1 MSAQRA
7 TRPQVS
13 TVVVAE
19 KPSVARDLA
28 RVLGATS
35 RGEGVLSGNGYVVTW
50 AIGHLVGLE
59 EPEGI
64 DARWR
69 RWSFDTLPMFPSRW
83 PLRVFDS
90 TRAQF
95 EVVRRA
101 LCAKDVTQVI
111 CATDA
116 GREGELIFR
125 FIYEAAGCRL
135 PVKRLWISS
144 LTDGAIRDGLAKL
157 RPQRDFDGLAAA
169 ALGRSRADWLV
180 GMNLS
185 RAYGLSLDEALSVG
199 RVQTP
204 TLALLVDRELAIRD
218 FVPEDYLEV
227 VATFAPHEKAQYQ
240 GVWHRDGAKDHPRR
254 LPASGEEAKAIIARA
269 KVGVAK
275 VADVTSKQKKLPPPL
290 LYDLTELQRHAN
302 RLYGFSA
309 QRTLELAQ
317 ALYEQHKLI
326 SYPRTDS
333 RHLSTEVAG
342 TLGPITQA
350 ISKRFVPHLAPGTG
364 SRPLGKRFVDDTQ
377 VSDHHAIIPTSVSAE
392 GKQLSADEARVYE
405 LICRRLLQAW
415 HDDFTW
421 AATQVTTEIA
431 TPGIVDRYLSH
442 GTAIEQVGWKVLD
455 LGAVKPPS
463 EKRAPQ
469 EDADDEAMLPAGLA
483 RGQVQQVVD
492 AKAVPKRTRPPPR
505 LNDATLLTAME
516 TAGKALDERELSE
529 AMKENGLG
537 TPATRANIIE
547 TLLTR
552 AYVVREGKALV
563 ATEKGINLIAVVDPE
578 VKSAAM
584 TGAWEARLQRIAK
597 GDGALPGFI
606 SGIERYVESVIGR
619 IRSAPPTGPRSRPP
633 RPPGGPLESRPFA
646 AASASARE
654 TSDSRGPPRTA
665 SVAGLSSP
673 PRDAAQT
680 GPTTSRSRQ
689 GASDATIVRLDDL
702 APVGRT
708 ATPATPP
715 GASPR
720 RPGFTATNAP
730 NDHRPTATPS
740 ARAPAI
746 ASGLAGTISTPA
758 SSRSAATGSP
768 DAGAVRFGR
777 PRATD
782 EQSLLKLFGH
792 ASYRRHQREA
802 CEAVIGGA
810 DVLLVMPTGAG
821 KSLCYQLPGL
831 ARGGTTLVVSPL
843 IALMED
849 QVGRLQSLGLSAE
862 RIHSGRPRTE
872 SRRVC
877 ADYLAGRLDYL
888 FIAPERLGVAGFPE
902 LLAKRI
908 PSLIAIDEAHCI
920 SQWGHDFRPDYR
932 LLGQRLPSLRP
943 APVMALTAT
952 ATPLVQRDIV
962 KQLGL
967 RAGAKQLIHGFRRHN
982 LAIEALEVLP
992 KERPAHALQWLLQP
1006 GRVPAIV
1013 YAPTRKSAEA
1023 TAEVLS
1029 GRLRVA
1035 PYHAGL
1041 SNAERDATQ
1050 TAFLRGDLDVIVATV
1065 AFGMG
1070 VDKADVRTVL
1080 HLALPG
1086 SVEGYYQEI
1095 GRAGR
1100 DGKPSR
1106 AVLMHHFVDRK
1117 THEFFFERDYPDAAV
1132 LSKLA
1137 KALSGSPQ
1145 DSESLRRRTRVKVDD
1160 FEKALEKLWI
1170 HGGVRGVTEDQLTKG
1185 HDHWQAPYEAQRKLR
1200 VEQLALM
1207 ARFAEGHQCRMVSL
1221 VKHFG
1226 DQTDDGAPCGKCDVC
1241 APAQCIAA
1249 QFDAPT
1255 SQELTV
1261 MSELLARLNAMP
1273 GLSSGKLCREMLGD
1287 GAEARTGFERLVRGL
1302 VRGGQLRVEDAVFV
1316 KGSQSIPYHRLYVIG
1331 AGDAARARLTPKSLP
1346 APERQERV
1354 RGKRR
1359 TRKASRTPAV
1369 ELPSTGVNAG
1379 LVEALRAWRLAE
1391 AKKRRVP
1398 AFRVLTNR
1406 ALVAVAEARPT
1417 SSQALLSVKGLGP
1430 KVVQQSGRQLI
1441 ELCSRG

>member
-1 MSAQRA
+1 MSI
-7 TRPQVS
+7 
-13 TVVVAE
+13 VVVAE

-28 RVLGATS
+28 RVLGATT
-35 RGEGVLSGNGYVVTW
+35 RGEGVLTGNGYVVTW
-50 AIGHLVGLE
+50 AIGHLVGLA
-59 EPEGI
+59 EPDGI
-64 DARWR
+64 DERWR
-69 RWSFDTLPMFPSRW
+69 RWSFELLPMFPRRW
-83 PLRVFDS
+83 PLRVFDA
-90 TRAQF
+90 TATQF
-95 EVVRRA
+95 SVVRRA
-101 LCAKDVTQVI
+101 LTAPDVTEVI

-125 FIYEAAGCRL
+125 FIAEAAGCRR

-144 LTDGAIRDGLAKL
+144 LTDGAIRAGFAKL
-157 RPQRDFDGLAAA
+157 RPQADFDGLANA

-185 RAYGLSLDEALSVG
+185 RAYGLSLDEQLSVG

-204 TLALLVDRELAIRD
+204 TLALLAERELAIRD

-227 VATFAPHEKAQYQ
+227 VATFSPREQEQYP
-240 GVWHRDGAKDHPRR
+240 GVWHRDGAKEHPRR
-254 LPASGEEAKAIIARA
+254 LPKSGEEAAAIVARA
-269 KVGVAK
+269 KSGVAT
-275 VADVTSKQKKLPPPL
+275 VSDVTSKQKKLPPPQ

-302 RLYGFSA
+302 RLYGYSA

-342 TLGPITQA
+342 TLRAVTDAIGPPF
-350 ISKRFVPHLAPGTG
+350 RPHLAPGTG
-364 SRPLGKRFVDDTQ
+364 TRPLGKRFVDDTE
-377 VSDHHAIIPTSVSAE
+377 VSDHHAIIPTAVSPEGRSLSVDE
-392 GKQLSADEARVYE
+392 GRVYE

-421 AATQVTTEIA
+421 AATQVTTLV
-431 TPGIVDRYLSH
+431 TNPGVVDRYLSH
-442 GTAIEQVGWKVLD
+442 GTAIEQLGWKVLD
-455 LGAVKPPS
+455 VGQARPPT
-463 EKRAPQ
+463 EKRAPGD
-469 EDADDEAMLPAGLA
+469 EVDDEGLLPAGLKA
-483 RGQVQQVVD
+483 GQVQQVLD

-505 LNDATLLTAME
+505 LTDATLLTAME
-516 TAGKALDERELSE
+516 TAGKTVDERELSE

-552 AYVVREGKALV
+552 GYVVREGKALAV
-563 ATEKGINLIAVVDPE
+563 TEKGLRLIEVVDPE

-584 TGAWEARLQRIAK
+584 TGAWEAKLQRIAK
-597 GDGALPGFI
+597 GHGALPDFLA
-606 SGIERYVESVIGR
+606 GIEQYVEAVIGR
-619 IRSAPPTGPRSRPP
+619 IRSNPPAAARRDAGPPPP
-633 RPPGGPLESRPFA
+633 RAVAGGSTTGVRANADRSSASGVSAARAHAHAATSAGGASSAAGALARPASSTNGDLSAAGALGRAAPSTASRATGDRLA
-646 AASASARE
+646 AAPAA
-654 TSDSRGPPRTA
+654 TTHARTA
-665 SVAGLSSP
+665 SGRAG
-673 PRDAAQT
+673 
-680 GPTTSRSRQ
+680 GPTFAAGVAPPGDGRAPAVGQQVPTNSGRSPTFAAGTTVTPSRHATS
-689 GASDATIVRLDDL
+689 GV
-702 APVGRT
+702 
-708 ATPATPP
+708 
-715 GASPR
+715 GASPPAGDR
-720 RPGFTATNAP
+720 RALL
-730 NDHRPTATPS
+730 
-740 ARAPAI
+740 AR
-746 ASGLAGTISTPA
+746 
-758 SSRSAATGSP
+758 
-768 DAGAVRFGR
+768 
-777 PRATD
+777 
-782 EQSLLKLFGH
+782 FGH
-792 ASYRRHQREA
+792 ASFRPHQQDA
-802 CEAVIGGA
+802 CDAAIAGH

-849 QVGRLQSLGLSAE
+849 QVARLQSLGLAAE

-902 LLAKRI
+902 LLARRT

-932 LLGQRLPSLRP
+932 LLGERLPSLRP

-967 RAGAKQLIHGFRRHN
+967 RPGARQLIHGFRRHN

-992 KERPAHALQWLLQP
+992 KERPERALEWLLEP

-1013 YAPTRKSAEA
+1013 YAATRKSAEDA
-1023 TAEVLS
+1023 AEVLS

-1041 SNAERDATQ
+1041 STSAREEAQ

-1070 VDKADVRTVL
+1070 VDKPDVRTVL

-1117 THEFFFERDYPDAAV
+1117 THEFFLERDYPDAAV
-1132 LSKLA
+1132 LA
-1137 KALSGSPQ
+1137 KVARVLDDAPQ
-1145 DSESLRRRTRVKVDD
+1145 DPETVRRRARLSMDD

-1170 HGGVRGVTEDQLTKG
+1170 HGGVRGVTEEQLTKG
-1185 HDHWQAPYEAQRKLR
+1185 HDAWKAPYEAQRRLK

-1207 ARFAEGHQCRMVSL
+1207 ARFAESAQCRMVSL

-1226 DQTDDGAPCGKCDVC
+1226 DQTDRLAPCGQCDVC
-1241 APAQCIAA
+1241 NPSGCIAA
-1249 QFDAPT
+1249 TFEPPT
-1255 SQELTV
+1255 SGELTV
-1261 MSELLARLNAMP
+1261 LSEAIARLKALP
-1273 GLSSGKLCREMLGD
+1273 GQSMGRLCKEVLGD
-1287 GAEARTGFERLVRGL
+1287 APGARPQFERLMRGL
-1302 VRGGQLRVEDAVFV
+1302 ARAGQLRLEDAVFE
-1316 KGSQSIPYHRLYVIG
+1316 KDGQSIPYQRLYLV
-1331 AGDAARARLTPKSLP
+1331 GDADPKRALLPPKSRP
-1346 APERQERV
+1346 PPERQASQ
-1354 RGKRR
+1354 KRR
-1359 TRKASRTPAV
+1359 RRQKRAARTPAV
-1369 ELPSTGVNAG
+1369 ELPSTGASAN

-1391 AKKRRVP
+1391 ARRRRVP

-1406 ALVAVAEARPT
+1406 ALVAIAEARPT
-1417 SSQALLSVKGLGP
+1417 SQQALLQVKGLGP
-1430 KVVQQSGRQLI
+1430 KVREAWGDQLI
-1441 ELCSRG
+1441 AVCSRS